1 MEGESSK
8 TYFFGN
14 DSNSWMPL
22 LATLFS
28 QRGIDPS
35 VLYAMNNSGGFGGGN
50 SFLWIIF
57 LFFLMGWGGN
67 GNFGN
72 FGGNNGTG
80 FLANQLNNDAGRDL
94 LQQAIQGNGDAIRQ
108 LSTNLNCDINAIQGS
123 LNSLMSALQG
133 VGSQVGMSGLQV
145 QNAIQMGDASLSR
158 QLCECCCENR
168 LLTTQQ
174 GYEAQIRTLEQTN
187 QLGSQ
192 ADRNTTNILSAIK
205 DQNALILDQ
214 FCNLERREY
223 QSKIAA
229 QGDTITQLRGQIDN
243 DRQTAQLYNVIAPL
257 QAKVNEIANKQPNT
271 VPVTYPNITA
281 VNNTPSF
288 GFGWGAGFNPY
299 GYGWG
304 GTSYWG

>member
-1 MEGESSK
+1 MEGETAK

-14 DSNSWMPL
+14 DSSSWMPL

-35 VLYAMNNSGGFGGGN
+35 VLYAMNNNGGLGGGN
-50 SFLWIIF
+50 GFLWIIF

-67 GNFGN
+67 GNLGN

-80 FLANQLNNDAGRDL
+80 FLANQLNNNAGRDL

-108 LSTNLNCDINAIQGS
+108 LSSNLNCDINAIQGS

-133 VGSQVGMSGLQV
+133 VGSQVGMTGLQTI
-145 QNAIQMGDASLSR
+145 NAIQAGNSSLSA
-158 QLCECCCENR
+158 QLAQCCCDNR

-192 ADRNTTNILSAIK
+192 ADRNTRTLA
-205 DQNALILDQ
+205 DQ
-214 FCNLERREY
+214 
-223 QSKIAA
+223 IAA
-229 QGDTITQLRGQIDN
+229 QTVAMNDGFCAIKERELQGKIDTLLAENTSLKTALSEG
-243 DRQTAQLYNVIAPL
+243 RQTQQFTAAFNVLDNKITELA
-257 QAKVNEIANKQPNT
+257 AKQPQT
-271 VPVTYPNITA
+271 VPIQWPNLTA
-281 VNNTPSF
+281 VNTTPYMG
-288 GFGWGAGFNPY
+288 GFGAGFNPY

-304 GTSYWG
+304 GNSYWG

>member
-35 VLYAMNNSGGFGGGN
+35 VLYAMNNNGGFGGGN
-50 SFLWIIF
+50 GFLWIIF

-72 FGGNNGTG
+72 FGGNSGTG

-192 ADRNTTNILSAIK
+192 ADRNTTSILSAIK

-229 QGDTITQLRGQIDN
+229 QGDTITQLRGQLDN

-257 QAKVNEIANKQPNT
+257 QAKVNEIANKQPQT
-271 VPVTYPNITA
+271 VPIQWPNLTA
-281 VNNTPSF
+281 VNTTPYV
-288 GFGWGAGFNPY
+288 GGFNPY

-304 GTSYWG
+304 GNSYWG

>member
-35 VLYAMNNSGGFGGGN
+35 VLYAMNNNGGFGGGN
-50 SFLWIIF
+50 GFLWIIF

-72 FGGNNGTG
+72 FGGNSGTS

-192 ADRNTTNILSAIK
+192 ADRNTTSILSAIK

-229 QGDTITQLRGQIDN
+229 QGDTITQLRGQLDN

-257 QAKVNEIANKQPNT
+257 QAKVNEIANKQPQT
-271 VPVTYPNITA
+271 VPIQWPNLTA
-281 VNNTPSF
+281 VNTTPYV
-288 GFGWGAGFNPY
+288 GGFNPY

-304 GTSYWG
+304 GQSYWG

>member
-14 DSNSWMPL
+14 DNNSLMPL
-22 LATLFS
+22 LVSLFN
-28 QRGIDPS
+28 QKGIDPS
-35 VLYAMNNSGGFGGGN
+35 VLYAMRDNEGFGGSG
-50 SFLWIIF
+50 FFWVIF

-67 GNFGN
+67 GWGNGGFGAN
-72 FGGNNGTG
+72 GGTG

-94 LQQAIQGNGDAIRQ
+94 LLQAIQGNGNAIGQ
-108 LSTNLNCDINAIQGS
+108 LATNLNTSITAVQGAV
-123 LNSLMSALQG
+123 NSVLSAVQS

-174 GYEAQIRTLEQTN
+174 GYEAQLRTVEQTN

-192 ADRNTTNILSAIK
+192 ADRNATSILSAIK
-205 DQNALILDQ
+205 DQNAMIVDQ
-214 FCNLERREY
+214 FCQVKERE
-223 QSKIAA
+223 
-229 QGDTITQLRGQIDN
+229 
-243 DRQTAQLYNVIAPL
+243 L
-257 QAKVNEIANKQPNT
+257 QAKIDSLLADNTSLRTALSEGRQTQQFTTAFNTLDNKITELAAKVPQT
-271 VPVTYPNITA
+271 VPVQWPNLTA
-281 VNNTPSF
+281 VNNTPVNYNY
-288 GFGWGAGFNPY
+288 GFNPY

-304 GTSYWG
+304 GSSYWG

>member
-35 VLYAMNNSGGFGGGN
+35 VLYAMNNNGGFGGGN
-50 SFLWIIF
+50 GFLWIIF

-72 FGGNNGTG
+72 FGGNSGTS

-187 QLGSQ
+187 QLCSQ
-192 ADRNTTNILSAIK
+192 ADRNTTSILSAIK

-229 QGDTITQLRGQIDN
+229 QGDTITQLRGQLDN

-257 QAKVNEIANKQPNT
+257 QAKVNEIANKQPQT
-271 VPVTYPNITA
+271 VPIQWPNLTA
-281 VNNTPSF
+281 VNTTPYV
-288 GFGWGAGFNPY
+288 GGFNPY

-304 GTSYWG
+304 GQSYWG

>member
-35 VLYAMNNSGGFGGGN
+35 VLYAMNNNGGFGGGN
-50 SFLWIIF
+50 GFLWIIF

-67 GNFGN
+67 GNFSN
-72 FGGNNGTG
+72 FGGNSGTG

-192 ADRNTTNILSAIK
+192 ADRNATSILSAIK

-229 QGDTITQLRGQIDN
+229 QGDTITQLRGQLDN

-257 QAKVNEIANKQPNT
+257 QAKVNEIANKQPQT
-271 VPVTYPNITA
+271 VPIQWPNLTA
-281 VNNTPSF
+281 VNTTPYM
-288 GFGWGAGFNPY
+288 GGFNPY

-304 GTSYWG
+304 GQSYWG

>member
-35 VLYAMNNSGGFGGGN
+35 VLYAMNNNGGFGGGN
-50 SFLWIIF
+50 GFLWIIF

-72 FGGNNGTG
+72 FGGNSGTG

-192 ADRNTTNILSAIK
+192 ADRNTTSILSAIK

-229 QGDTITQLRGQIDN
+229 QGDTITQLRGQLDN

-257 QAKVNEIANKQPNT
+257 QAKVNEIANKQPQT
-271 VPVTYPNITA
+271 VPIQWPNLTA
-281 VNNTPSF
+281 VNTTPYV
-288 GFGWGAGFNPY
+288 GGFNPY

-304 GTSYWG
+304 GQSYWG